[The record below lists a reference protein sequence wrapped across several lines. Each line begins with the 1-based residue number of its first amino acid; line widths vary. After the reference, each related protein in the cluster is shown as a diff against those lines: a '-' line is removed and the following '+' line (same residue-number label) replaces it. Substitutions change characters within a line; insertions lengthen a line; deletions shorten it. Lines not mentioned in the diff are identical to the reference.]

1 MMRDFFSIG
10 ELAKYQKISKQ
21 TLIFY
26 DKIGLFQPDYVNPE
40 NGYRYYSAKQL
51 DLLDT
56 ILIMKKIG
64 FSLEDIKQYMKT
76 RNIEN
81 SRLWLRR
88 QLEVIEGQ
96 MRELALL
103 RSRIL
108 QKCKTLDEDIRGI
121 TVSETG
127 EQYILCE
134 PVQPPYDL
142 TEISI
147 ATKKCFAAAF
157 EQDLPIFFQA
167 GVIVPRIRLDRGDY
181 IQASHAFVPIEYV
194 KGLAKLQVLP
204 AGRCVTGYH
213 VGEYLKIG
221 SSYQKIFD
229 FCRSHGYT
237 ILSDSYEFCIHDH
250 ITAKNEKEYITKI
263 MFYVQ

>member
-81 SRLWLRR
+81 
-88 QLEVIEGQ
+88 
-96 MRELALL
+96 
-103 RSRIL
+103 
-108 QKCKTLDEDIRGI
+108 
-121 TVSETG
+121 
-127 EQYILCE
+127 
-134 PVQPPYDL
+134 
-142 TEISI
+142 
-147 ATKKCFAAAF
+147 
-157 EQDLPIFFQA
+157 A
-167 GVIVPRIRLDRGDY
+167 GCGCAVNW
-181 IQASHAFVPIEYV
+181 
-194 KGLAKLQVLP
+194 K
-204 AGRCVTGYH
+204 
-213 VGEYLKIG
+213 
-221 SSYQKIFD
+221 
-229 FCRSHGYT
+229 
-237 ILSDSYEFCIHDH
+237 
-250 ITAKNEKEYITKI
+250 
-263 MFYVQ
+263 